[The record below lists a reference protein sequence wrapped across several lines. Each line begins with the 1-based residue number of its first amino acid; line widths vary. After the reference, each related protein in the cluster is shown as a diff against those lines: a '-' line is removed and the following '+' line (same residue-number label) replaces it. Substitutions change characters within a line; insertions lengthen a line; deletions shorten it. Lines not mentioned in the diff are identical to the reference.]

1 MASDESVTV
10 VSAADAAYFEL
21 LRHLVMSLR
30 RGPQSRALAVSIM
43 DLGLEAQQKQ
53 WLESEGAVVVDPGWD
68 IDFAQ
73 RDRAPAYYKAMTARP
88 YLPKHFPGHA
98 VYLWIDADAWVQ
110 DDAVLDMFVS
120 GARRGKLAIVPELDR
135 GYWTIH
141 KRPKFWGQNQRAF
154 AWAYGWRAGYRL
166 GRNAILN
173 TGVFA
178 LARDAPH
185 WRLWAN
191 AHASALRRRRFG
203 RAASTGKVEFR
214 NAEQT
219 ALNYVVYAEHAPATF
234 LPAYC
239 NWFCGKGTPMY
250 DPERRLLVEP
260 HEPHRPIGIVHL
272 AGKRMKERVWQL
284 ATPAGDTVSAQLTFE
299 ALRALA

>member
-1 MASDESVTV
+1 MALDASVTV
-10 VSAADAAYFEL
+10 VSAADTTYFEL
-21 LRHLVMSLR
+21 LRELVISLR
-30 RGPQSRALAVSIM
+30 QGPLSRALAVSIL
-43 DLGLEAQQKQ
+43 DLGLDAEQKR
-53 WLESEGAVVVDPGWD
+53 WLEEQGAGVVNPGWD
-68 IDFAQ
+68 IDLPGRA
-73 RDRAPAYYKAMTARP
+73 RAPAYYKAMTARP

-110 DDAVLDMFVS
+110 DDTVLEIFVS
-120 GARRGKLAIVPELDR
+120 GARRGMLAVVPEVDR

-173 TGVFA
+173 SGAFA
-178 LARDAPH
+178 LPADAPH
-185 WRLWAN
+185 WRLWAQ
-191 AHASALRRRRFG
+191 AHAAALGRRRVG
-203 RAASTGKVEFR
+203 GPSSASRIEFR

-219 ALNYVVYAEHAPATF
+219 ALNYVVFAERAPATF

-250 DPERRLLVEP
+250 DPARRLLVEP

-272 AGKRMKERVWQL
+272 AGKQMKERVWTL
-284 ATPAGDTVSAQLTFE
+284 ATPEGGAVKTRLTLE
-299 ALRALA
+299 AVQGLA

>member
-1 MASDESVTV
+1 MALDASVTV

-21 LRHLVMSLR
+21 LRELVISLQ
-30 RGPQSRALAVSIM
+30 RGSSSRALAVSIM
-43 DLGLEAQQKQ
+43 DLGLEGEQKR
-53 WLESEGAVVVDPGWD
+53 WLENQGARVVDPGWD
-68 IDFAQ
+68 IDFPG
-73 RDRAPAYYKAMTARP
+73 RARTPAYYKAMTARP
-88 YLPKHFPGHA
+88 YLPKHFPGYA

-110 DDAVLDMFVS
+110 DDTVLEIFVS
-120 GARRGKLAIVPELDR
+120 GARRGMLAIVPEIDR

-173 TGVFA
+173 SGAFA
-178 LARDAPH
+178 LRGDAPH
-185 WRLWAN
+185 WRLWAE
-191 AHASALRRRRFG
+191 AHATAIRRRRIG
-203 RAASTGKVEFR
+203 RPWSASAIEFR

-219 ALNYVVYAEHAPATF
+219 ALNYVVFAEHAPATF

-250 DPERRLLVEP
+250 DPARRLLVEP

-272 AGKRMKERVWQL
+272 AGKPMKERVWEL
-284 ATPAGDTVSAQLTFE
+284 ATLAGGAVNTRLTFE
-299 ALRALA
+299 AIQALA

>member
-1 MASDESVTV
+1 MALDASVTV
-10 VSAADAAYFEL
+10 VSAADTTYFDL
-21 LRHLVMSLR
+21 LRELVISLR
-30 RGPQSRALAVSIM
+30 QGPLSRALAVSIL
-43 DLGLEAQQKQ
+43 DLGLEAEQKR
-53 WLESEGAVVVDPGWD
+53 WLEEQGAGVVDPGWD
-68 IDFAQ
+68 IDFPGRA
-73 RDRAPAYYKAMTARP
+73 RAPAYYKAMTARP

-110 DDAVLDMFVS
+110 DDTVLDIFVS
-120 GARRGKLAIVPELDR
+120 GARRGMLAVVPEVDR

-173 TGVFA
+173 SGAFA
-178 LARDAPH
+178 LSGDAPH
-185 WRLWAN
+185 WRLWAE
-191 AHASALRRRRFG
+191 AHAAALRRRRVG
-203 RAASTGKVEFR
+203 RPSNASRIEFR

-219 ALNYVVYAEHAPATF
+219 ALNYAVFAEHAPATF

-250 DPERRLLVEP
+250 DPTRRLLVEP
-260 HEPHRPIGIVHL
+260 HEPHRPLGIVHL
-272 AGKRMKERVWQL
+272 AGKQMKERVWTL
-284 ATPAGDTVSAQLTFE
+284 ATPEGGAVKTRLTLE
-299 ALRALA
+299 AVQALA